1 MGLFKLLILA
11 MIMSRAAIF
20 AMAERIYVSSDA
32 VVADSVKR
40 LINAVEGAGAMLF
53 VTVDFALG
61 AQSVGEILRP
71 TNLVI
76 FGSPKIGS
84 TALHLPFRILFYED
98 IHDQTWAIYNDPI
111 TIALSHGVAPDDT
124 SVLGMCAAFESC
136 VAAATSK

>member
-1 MGLFKLLILA
+1 MGLLKLLIPA
-11 MIMSRAAIF
+11 MIMGRAANF

-32 VVADSVKR
+32 LVAHSVKR
-40 LINAVEGAGAMLF
+40 LVNAVKGVGATVF
-53 VTVDFALG
+53 TTVDLALG
-61 AQSVGEILRP
+61 GPSVGEILRP

-84 TALHLPFRILFYED
+84 TALHLPLRILFYED